1 MDIVTA
7 RDIQAALLRK
17 GYSCRSW
24 AIENGYYPRTVQKC
38 IQRHA
43 PDQNKK
49 VQGKKYLAIMK
60 KLSKC
65 LGLNEKDF
73 LGGHDD

>member
-7 RDIQAALLRK
+7 RDIQAALLLK

-24 AIENGYYPRTVQKC
+24 AIAHGYYPRTVQKC

-43 PDQNKK
+43 PEHNREIK
-49 VQGKKYLAIMK
+49 GELYCEILRE
-60 KLSKC
+60 LSKTIGFE
-65 LGLNEKDF
+65 LV
-73 LGGHDD
+73 GGKHE

>member
-24 AIENGYYPRTVQKC
+24 AIENGYSPRTVQKC

-43 PDQNKK
+43 PEHQRAVK
-49 VQGKKYLAIMK
+49 GKMYLEIMQ
-60 KLSKC
+60 KLS
-65 LGLNEKDF
+65 LTVEQDLVGEA
-73 LGGHDD
+73 HE